1 MTILQYL
8 KEKKS
13 FLAYAT
19 VLFVFILVFLLTQPG
34 NIMRLGDYHY
44 LMFIYLCLTLF
55 YLVVDY
61 LKMNRFW
68 RQINE
73 VLTTNETLDNIA
85 ALPKGHSTQ
94 QKMFMRS
101 FRQQVKNY
109 HRYVSKSIDKDK
121 EKQNY
126 ALYWAHEI
134 KTPII
139 ASKMILKDN
148 KAVLPEKVYQQ
159 LLSEMNEVDRL
170 TMQSLYFSRLDSFE
184 IDYLITEINAER
196 IVKDAIKRQATAF
209 INKRIKLNINVPEIW
224 IRSDSK
230 WLSYVCD
237 QIISN
242 AVKYTP
248 QGGDVSCC
256 LEADGR
262 QAKLMI
268 SDTGPGIPIEDHQRV
283 FEKGYTGIQGRNTYK
298 STGMGLYLAKEMS
311 KKLGHVLSLESI
323 EDVGT
328 TVSII
333 FETKEQYFM
342 PENEKVY

>member
-121 EKQNY
+121 EKQN
-126 ALYWAHEI
+126 
-134 KTPII
+134 
-139 ASKMILKDN
+139 
-148 KAVLPEKVYQQ
+148 
-159 LLSEMNEVDRL
+159 
-170 TMQSLYFSRLDSFE
+170 
-184 IDYLITEINAER
+184 
-196 IVKDAIKRQATAF
+196 
-209 INKRIKLNINVPEIW
+209 
-224 IRSDSK
+224 
-230 WLSYVCD
+230 
-237 QIISN
+237 
-242 AVKYTP
+242 
-248 QGGDVSCC
+248 
-256 LEADGR
+256 
-262 QAKLMI
+262 
-268 SDTGPGIPIEDHQRV
+268 
-283 FEKGYTGIQGRNTYK
+283 
-298 STGMGLYLAKEMS
+298 
-311 KKLGHVLSLESI
+311 
-323 EDVGT
+323 
-328 TVSII
+328 
-333 FETKEQYFM
+333 
-342 PENEKVY
+342 